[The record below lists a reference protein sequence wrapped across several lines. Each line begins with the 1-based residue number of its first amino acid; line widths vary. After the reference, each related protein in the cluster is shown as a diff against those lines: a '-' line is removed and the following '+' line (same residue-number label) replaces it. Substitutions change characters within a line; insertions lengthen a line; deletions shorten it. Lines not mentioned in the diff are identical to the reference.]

1 MQSLVKAISSTQNE
15 VGVLET
21 RKHNLLHQV
30 FELQDL
36 LAKLQ
41 EELQKDYGT
50 TDISIADGSINYK
63 ENGQADS

>member
-1 MQSLVKAISSTQNE
+1 
-15 VGVLET
+15 
-21 RKHNLLHQV
+21 V